1 MYEKSGSTVVAN
13 LGQTAVV
20 LASSYRDDS
29 TQGEQTNHNAVQMEP
44 ARSVEEAVVISI
56 NQERK
61 SEERHRN
68 VGTGFGGGGGGGG
81 LQLYHYC

>member
-44 ARSVEEAVVISI
+44 ARSVEESVVISI

-68 VGTGFGGGGGGGG
+68 VGTGFGGGGG